1 MTTIPPELSEKISK
15 LAFTAAY
22 GNSKV
27 TDLHWRIEQAI
38 IDSYPLIREHVMR
51 EEQAKLVGAQ
61 ENAKRLALKVCAELA
76 DKMLS
81 EIAGGENVGFAI
93 RNLMIPK
100 IDSAMKEGK

>member
-1 MTTIPPELSEKISK
+1 MTAPLPPELTELLERI
-15 LAFTAAY
+15 AAIY
-22 GNSKV
+22 FYESDNRQKV
-27 TDLHWRIEQAI
+27 CRAIEQVF
-38 IDSYPLIREHVMR
+38 PLIREHVMR
-51 EEQAKLVGAQ
+51 EEQAKLAEAE

-100 IDSAMKEGK
+100 IERAMKEGK